1 MRNGQFGEK
10 EKEFSAKAG
19 KKVPVWKTPKYEQS
33 RAKALEVIDT
43 YQNIKEGDFWILMNE
58 TKKGDKMLYSGLII
72 SHNACLKI
80 NDQLKEEDKFVP
92 SCVSLDKSGYADS
105 LVYSYCNDEQGIYEV
120 GEVSRGNCKNA
131 YPYAMAY
138 KRLFD
143 RVVLKNSK
151 IAYDG
156 IYSDS
161 EAEEFRQPEPVK
173 EETAPDAETIL
184 RQKIDK
190 AKQEAIKARCEE
202 RGVLLDDLMAIYKV
216 TDLSHLSNRQFMNIH
231 DNWDRIEEELGGWTS
246 ADA

>member
-10 EKEFSAKAG
+10 DKEFSAKAG
-19 KKVPVWKTPKYEQS
+19 KEVPVWKTPKYEQS

-173 EETAPDAETIL
+173 EETVPDAETIL

-216 TDLSHLSNRQFMNIH
+216 TDLSQLSNRQFMNIH
-231 DNWDRIEEELGGWTS
+231 DNWDRIEEKLGGWTS

>member
-10 EKEFSAKAG
+10 DKEFSAKAG
-19 KKVPVWKTPKYEQS
+19 KEVPVWKTPKYEQS

-173 EETAPDAETIL
+173 EDAAPDAETIL
-184 RQKIDK
+184 RQKVDK
-190 AKQEAIKARCEE
+190 AKQEAIKVRCEE

-216 TDLSHLSNRQFMNIH
+216 TDLSQLSNRQFMNIH